1 MFKSSLDT
9 LEQFKQV
16 LLELPK
22 DCYSKPCSIL
32 SNASIGQHTR
42 HIIELYLCLIK
53 GYELSDVSYDRRE
66 RNLKIEKDLTF
77 ALEQLTY
84 IQTNLEKENKSIKIC
99 YELAGEAS
107 DVTLQVLDGRGNVVW
122 SGEGPGKSDG
132 VHGFTWNG
140 QTTGGGQVADGGV
153 YTLKVVAKDGA
164 GEAVDNQVL
173 IQGRISGV
181 ELYDGEPYLTIGNS
195 ILPLSSVIAL
205 QQAND
210 AATTPTDS
218 TDDES
223 LLASVASAFNPL
235 KYLS

>member
-99 YELAGEAS
+99 YELAGEEN
-107 DVTLQVLDGRGNVVW
+107 TLDSNYFREVVYNLEHTIHHQALIKVGIKHF
-122 SGEGPGKSDG
+122 SAQDIPETFG
-132 VHGFTWNG
+132 VAPST
-140 QTTGGGQVADGGV
+140 
-153 YTLKVVAKDGA
+153 
-164 GEAVDNQVL
+164 
-173 IQGRISGV
+173 IQYRK
-181 ELYDGEPYLTIGNS
+181 TC
-195 ILPLSSVIAL
+195 A
-205 QQAND
+205 Q
-210 AATTPTDS
+210 
-218 TDDES
+218 
-223 LLASVASAFNPL
+223 
-235 KYLS
+235 

>member
-99 YELAGEAS
+99 YELAGEEN
-107 DVTLQVLDGRGNVVW
+107 TLDSNYFREVVYNLEHTIHHQALIKVGIKHF
-122 SGEGPGKSDG
+122 SAQEIPETFG
-132 VHGFTWNG
+132 VAPST
-140 QTTGGGQVADGGV
+140 
-153 YTLKVVAKDGA
+153 
-164 GEAVDNQVL
+164 
-173 IQGRISGV
+173 IQYRK
-181 ELYDGEPYLTIGNS
+181 TC
-195 ILPLSSVIAL
+195 A
-205 QQAND
+205 Q
-210 AATTPTDS
+210 
-218 TDDES
+218 
-223 LLASVASAFNPL
+223 
-235 KYLS
+235 